1 LEESLKV
8 LLTGH
13 NGYIGSVM
21 APILLAAGHE
31 VVGLDTYLFE
41 ECTFGPTDMDL
52 PALRV
57 DLRDV
62 SVDTLRG
69 FDAVVHLAALS
80 NDPLGSVNAEVTY
93 DINYRASVTL
103 ATLAKSAGV
112 SRYVYASSCSLY
124 GVAGDAVLAEDA
136 AFHPVTP
143 YAKSKVLVEQEV
155 SRLADD
161 SFSPT
166 FMRNATAYGVSPRLR
181 ADVVV
186 NNLTGFAFST
196 GEVLSQ
202 SDGTPWRPL
211 VHVEDISRAF
221 LAVLEAPRERIHNE
235 AFNVGATSENYQIRD
250 ISEIVCAIVPGAHV
264 RYADG
269 AGPDPRCYRVDCGKI
284 AALLPSFRPAWTV
297 RLGVQQLF
305 DAFQQHGLSQ
315 AELTTKYVRLR
326 QINALQQRGVLDQD
340 MRWINAGAEAVVA
353 GRVKGAV
360 A

>member
-1 LEESLKV
+1 MPLEGMLKV

-21 APILLAAGHE
+21 APILRAAGHE

-41 ECTFGPTDMDL
+41 ECRFGPPDEDL
-52 PALRV
+52 PAHRV

-62 SVDTLRG
+62 STDVLRS
-69 FDAVVHLAALS
+69 FDAIVHLAALS
-80 NDPLGSVNAEVTY
+80 NDPLGNVNSEVTY

-103 ATLAKSAGV
+103 AALAKRAGV
-112 SRYVYASSCSLY
+112 PRYIYASSCSLY
-124 GVAGDAVLAEDA
+124 GVAGDAILAEDA
-136 AFHPVTP
+136 AFNPVTP

-186 NNLTGFAFST
+186 NSLTGFACST

-211 VHVEDISRAF
+211 VHVEDISHAF
-221 LAVLEAPRERIHNE
+221 LAVLEAPREKIHNE
-235 AFNVGATSENYQIRD
+235 AFNVGATSENYRIRD
-250 ISEIVCAIVPGAHV
+250 VSEIVCSVVEGASV
-264 RYADG
+264 RYAEG
-269 AGPDPRCYRVDCGKI
+269 AGPDPRCYRVDCSKI
-284 AALLPSFRPAWTV
+284 ASVLPAFRPQWTV
-297 RLGVQQLF
+297 KRGVQQLH
-305 DAFQQHGLSQ
+305 DAFRQYGISLS
-315 AELTTKYVRLR
+315 ELNTKYIRLKH
-326 QINALQQRGVLDQD
+326 INALQQRGVLDQE
-340 MRWINAGAEAVVA
+340 MRWLGAAA
-353 GRVKGAV
+353 TAAATQGASS
-360 A
+360 